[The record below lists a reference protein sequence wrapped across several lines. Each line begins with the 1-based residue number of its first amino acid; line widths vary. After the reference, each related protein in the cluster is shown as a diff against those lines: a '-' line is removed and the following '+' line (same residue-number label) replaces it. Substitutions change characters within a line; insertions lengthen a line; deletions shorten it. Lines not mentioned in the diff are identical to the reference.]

1 MRTFRVCMAFTVL
14 TAALAFGQ
22 AAGGQGG
29 GANAAVQRALATVAG
44 MSADLSSLQEEN
56 RRLNGR
62 VEELEASNAAM
73 ERRLEELRRLCVSL
87 NERLQTQERDTQERL
102 KAFQTAI
109 EADQRQRREEA
120 AKLTQDLK
128 KLLGNGGGAPKTP
141 PRPAYSGKVFD
152 YTVASG
158 DTLSTIAKAAGVTVK
173 EIMELN
179 GLKSADVLRVG
190 QVLQIPDK
198 SKK

>member
-1 MRTFRVCMAFTVL
+1 MRKFVVCTAFLVL
-14 TAALAFGQ
+14 TATLAFGQ

-29 GANAAVQRALATVAG
+29 GTNAAVQRALTAVAG
-44 MSADLSSLQEEN
+44 MSADINSLQDAN

-62 VEELEASNAAM
+62 IEELEDNNAAL
-73 ERRLEELRRLCVSL
+73 ERRLEELRKLCVSL

-102 KAFQTAI
+102 KAFQAAI
-109 EADQRQRREEA
+109 EADQKQRREEA

-128 KLLGNGGGAPKTP
+128 KLLANSGPKP
-141 PRPAYSGKVFD
+141 AVKPAYSGKVFD

-173 EIMELN
+173 EIMDLN